1 MLAVA
6 IEAARQLAA
15 SVEDRI
21 LGNQL
26 DNVRFLRAVN
36 VNESERGVEAKI
48 VMRRRGQATNTS
60 GQKLCYDWRFFGTN
74 GDDWDECAHGSNKV
88 ELQPESDLAP
98 EQARFSETRRRRF
111 ARSVTEE
118 LEANAEKCRLIVHHS
133 QLYRN
138 MLKRSGFDYGPYFQ
152 LLREISYDG
161 DGHATA
167 ILPLRDYALTM
178 RYAGEDPCVG
188 GGNPVPTIMFSHLR
202 KLWVSQQLFKTGGNP
217 QLRVATHE
225 TMRAFREAECRTTV
239 VFDDT
244 AEPVIVLDGQR
255 GTAITSLQKS
265 AEGEGISEDSK
276 QLLYSLEYKPHLSL
290 LSEVEKSA
298 YLTEAFKK
306 DSRCRPSHKE
316 IVDLADAIS
325 LHFIEAALDRI
336 NRENQPIKDK
346 WTLQS
351 RDLGHLDIQGVLRE
365 ADSEPTQR
373 LSKKI
378 IFEGNL
384 ADEFYY
390 CDVFRTNNSKMG
402 AYMDHLAHMNPK
414 LRVLEVGAGTGS
426 STGRILPYLSV
437 QGEEW
442 GLPGPV
448 R

>member
-21 LGNQL
+21 LGYKL
-26 DNVRFLRAVN
+26 DNVRFLHIVN
-36 VNESERGVEAKI
+36 VHDSERGVEA
-48 VMRRRGQATNTS
+48 N
-60 GQKLCYDWRFFGTN
+60 GQKLCYDWRVFGTN
-74 GDDWDECAHGSNKV
+74 GDDWDECAHGSIKV

-98 EQARFSETRRRRF
+98 GQARFSETRRRRF

-118 LEANAEKCRLIVHHS
+118 LEADAEKCRLTVHHS

-138 MLKRSGFDYGPYFQ
+138 MSKRTGFDYGPYFQ
-152 LLREISYDG
+152 LLREISYDRG
-161 DGHATA
+161 GHATA
-167 ILPLRDYALTM
+167 VLPLRDYTLAM
-178 RYAGEDPCVG
+178 RGLPLSRG
-188 GGNPVPTIMFSHLR
+188 GWNPVPTMVFSHLR
-202 KLWVSQQLFKTGGNP
+202 KLWMSQQLFKAGGNP

-265 AEGEGISEDSK
+265 TEGEGISEDSK
-276 QLLYSLEYKPHLSL
+276 QLLYSLEYKPDLPL
-290 LSEVEKSA
+290 LSE
-298 YLTEAFKK
+298 
-306 DSRCRPSHKE
+306 
-316 IVDLADAIS
+316 IVDRADAIS

-336 NRENQPIKDK
+336 NRENQPIKYE
-346 WTLQS
+346 
-351 RDLGHLDIQGVLRE
+351 RHLERYVAWMRRVHKNK
-365 ADSEPTQR
+365 SEPTQR
-373 LSKKI
+373 LSKKVGEHLYKILKGEDNAHQI

-384 ADEFYY
+384 ADEFYH
-390 CDVFRTNNSKMG
+390 CDVFRTNNSKMR

-442 GLPGPV
+442 GPPRPV